1 MDEVVSGSERGWA
14 SGYINWWRYITSLV
28 EAEPQQADAARM
40 NSFLALM
47 FLTILRADSSLARIV
62 HLGKNMKCVSLCLFS
77 IIAHQ
82 PRMRTRTTSPA
93 GSRGSSVRRRRARS
107 GGWRP
112 PSCWCSPAW
121 ASSPTSWSS
130 SSSSPPGHKQSQR
143 PRLNVF
149 NNLNLTRKLRLRK
162 VLRINLL
169 YSNKNLF
176 KENYQKCI

>member
-28 EAEPQQADAARM
+28 EAEPQQTDAARM

-62 HLGKNMKCVSLCLFS
+62 HLGKNKKCVSLCL

-82 PRMRTRTTSPA
+82 PRTRTRTTSPA

-112 PSCWCSPAW
+112 PSCWCSPAS
-121 ASSPTSWSS
+121 ASSPTSWQS
-130 SSSSPPGHKQSQR
+130 SSSSPPGHNQSQSQR

-162 VLRINLL
+162 ANLL
-169 YSNKNLF
+169 Y
-176 KENYQKCI
+176 